1 MIMMKDRVRNT
12 LSEITA
18 DLVEFEENEPF
29 LARLFQL
36 EPGIWAKLD
45 CLCDNLADYKERLT
59 MLQKT
64 FQEKVRVTWLNY
76 PDSRYGD
83 GYCLIL
89 FFADEHQWH
98 NVALYNKRRLQHVM
112 EWTDHALIVSSIA

>member
-1 MIMMKDRVRNT
+1 MNLVDT

-29 LARLFQL
+29 LERLFQL

-45 CLCDNLADYKERLT
+45 CLCDDLDDYKERLIV
-59 MLQKT
+59 LQKT

-76 PDSRYGD
+76 SDSKYGD

-98 NVALYNKRRLQHVM
+98 NIALYNKQRLALAMKQINHVLVQ
-112 EWTDHALIVSSIA
+112 AV

>member
-1 MIMMKDRVRNT
+1 MNVEDI

-29 LARLFQL
+29 LKRLFQL
-36 EPGIWAKLD
+36 EPGRWADLAFLCVDLD
-45 CLCDNLADYKERLT
+45 GYEERLYG
-59 MLQKT
+59 LQKT
-64 FQEKVRVTWLNY
+64 FQERVRVTWLNY
-76 PDSRYGD
+76 PDSSHGD

-98 NVALYNKRRLQHVM
+98 NLALYNKQRLEQTTRQMNHNNLL
-112 EWTDHALIVSSIA
+112 TVSVA

>member
-1 MIMMKDRVRNT
+1 MNLVDT
-12 LSEITA
+12 SSEITA

-29 LARLFQL
+29 LERLFQL
-36 EPGIWAKLD
+36 EPGVWANLD
-45 CLCDNLADYKERLT
+45 CLCDDLDDYKERLNV
-59 MLQKT
+59 LQKT

-76 PDSRYGD
+76 PASRYGD

-98 NVALYNKRRLQHVM
+98 NVALYNKQRLERAV
-112 EWTDHALIVSSIA
+112 ERTNHALVQIA

>member
-1 MIMMKDRVRNT
+1 MNLVDI

-29 LARLFQL
+29 LERLFKL
-36 EPGIWAKLD
+36 EPGMWANLD
-45 CLCDNLADYKERLT
+45 CLCDNLDNYKERLNL
-59 MLQKT
+59 LQKR
-64 FQEKVRVTWLNY
+64 FHEKVRVTWLNY

-98 NVALYNKRRLQHVM
+98 NVALYNKQRLALAMKQI
-112 EWTDHALIVSSIA
+112 DHALVQAV